1 MINNPVLSLAIVF
14 ILGFFS
20 AHFIKKIKLPT
31 ITAYVVLGL
40 IISPDFLNIISKE
53 FLATSEFFSDIVLG
67 MIAFSLGEAFSFKSI
82 KRVGKAVA
90 SISLSA
96 SILPWLI
103 VTVVVWLVFHQ
114 PLYIA
119 LILGAIAAATDPAT
133 TVIVS
138 QEYKSK
144 GEFTD
149 TLLGVVA
156 IDDVWA
162 LIVFGLSLSLAKS
175 FANGNG
181 DSIYIW
187 KDLLKAGVE
196 IGGSFV
202 LGIGIAWIFNKF
214 AYLINSSKERL
225 IYMLGF
231 LSLVIGLSIM
241 LNFSILLSCMFF
253 GTILVNGNKSSFEF
267 FDSLREVDSP
277 LYLIFFVLAGASLK
291 ISVLGGAIFLTV
303 GFIIFRIFGKILG
316 AYVGAKIIG
325 ASSSIKKYMGLALI
339 PQAGVALACALI
351 AKNEIG
357 GEMGDKI
364 LTITIASTVFFEIL
378 GPWITKLALVKAGDV
393 K

>member
-214 AYLINSSKERL
+214 AHLINSSKERL

-303 GFIIFRIFGKILG
+303 GFIIFRIFGKIIG
-316 AYVGAKIIG
+316 AYFGAKIIG
-325 ASSSIKKYMGLALI
+325 ASSSIKKYMGWALI

>member
-181 DSIYIW
+181 DSICIW

-202 LGIGIAWIFNKF
+202 LGIVIAWIFNKF
-214 AYLINSSKERL
+214 AHLINSSKERL

-267 FDSLREVDSP
+267 
-277 LYLIFFVLAGASLK
+277 
-291 ISVLGGAIFLTV
+291 
-303 GFIIFRIFGKILG
+303 
-316 AYVGAKIIG
+316 
-325 ASSSIKKYMGLALI
+325 
-339 PQAGVALACALI
+339 
-351 AKNEIG
+351 
-357 GEMGDKI
+357 
-364 LTITIASTVFFEIL
+364 
-378 GPWITKLALVKAGDV
+378 
-393 K
+393 

>member
-303 GFIIFRIFGKILG
+303 GFIIFRIFGKIIG
-316 AYVGAKIIG
+316 AYFGAKIIG
-325 ASSSIKKYMGLALI
+325 ASSSIKKYMGWALI

>member
-1 MINNPVLSLAIVF
+1 
-14 ILGFFS
+14 
-20 AHFIKKIKLPT
+20 
-31 ITAYVVLGL
+31 
-40 IISPDFLNIISKE
+40 
-53 FLATSEFFSDIVLG
+53 
-67 MIAFSLGEAFSFKSI
+67 AFSLGEAFSFKSI

-214 AYLINSSKERL
+214 AHLINSSKERL

-303 GFIIFRIFGKILG
+303 GFIIFRIFGKIIG
-316 AYVGAKIIG
+316 AYFGAKIIG
-325 ASSSIKKYMGLALI
+325 ASSSIKKYMGWALI